1 VHPAIFCLS
10 SLLGILAIFSA
21 TCPNNIDGELVRV
34 SGASGNNAG
43 LFRNNAPIL
52 LPHPDYTIAM
62 SGCFISKVL
71 CKSYFVI
78 SLL

>member
-1 VHPAIFCLS
+1 MTDSCIISSRKNWRITSFSNFKPAKISVHPAIFCLS

-43 LFRNNAPIL
+43 LLRNNV
-52 LPHPDYTIAM
+52 DF
-62 SGCFISKVL
+62 C
-71 CKSYFVI
+71 
-78 SLL
+78 